1 MLLGRAWE
9 WVYYA
14 TVCGCTWV
22 TGEGE
27 GWSDKKGIWGVSH
40 SEFIWLLLCTQDS
53 LFLWVTT
60 NHNPVMKKT
69 YCTILYDIP
78 PYFTILYDIPP
89 YSMAVLLT
97 SVHSWLHWAPHVEFP
112 RAWFH
117 HSSTEGWSS
126 AAVWVHRIGGAQ
138 LPLPRPPPVLHFA
151 SVLLQIPCCVCCV
164 GNETWRYHEHHKSW
178 RSSPVA
184 LSNTQDNMHSLFSY
198 TQHGWQHSMGD
209 NRVDTL

>member
-60 NHNPVMKKT
+60 NHNPVMEET
-69 YCTILYDIP
+69 YSTILYHTLR
-78 PYFTILYDIPP
+78 YSTIFDGSSAHFCP
-89 YSMAVLLT
+89 LLT
-97 SVHSWLHWAPHVEFP
+97 ALSTSCGISKSLI
-112 RAWFH
+112 
-117 HSSTEGWSS
+117 SSQFNWGLKFSS
-126 AAVWVHRIGGAQ
+126 CMGPQDWGSPAA
-138 LPLPRPPPVLHFA
+138 FA
-151 SVLLQIPCCVCCV
+151 KASTCSALCL
-164 GNETWRYHEHHKSW
+164 
-178 RSSPVA
+178 SSPP
-184 LSNTQDNMHSLFSY
+184 D
-198 TQHGWQHSMGD
+198 SMLCMLCWEWD
-209 NRVDTL
+209 LEISWTS